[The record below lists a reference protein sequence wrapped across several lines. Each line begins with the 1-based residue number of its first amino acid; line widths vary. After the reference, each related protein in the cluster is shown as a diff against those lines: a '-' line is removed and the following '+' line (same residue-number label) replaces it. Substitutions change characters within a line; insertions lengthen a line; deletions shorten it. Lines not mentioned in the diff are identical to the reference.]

1 MSEEVTLTVKE
12 QKRLRLLN
20 EVESRKMTVVRA
32 AASMGRSERQVYRL
46 LARYRLEGAAALA
59 HGNRGRPSSRR
70 MPEPVRAQ
78 VVELLKA
85 EYHDYN
91 DYHLADILAEEH
103 DLALSRSTL
112 RRIRREAGLPSPRK
126 RRAPRHRSRR
136 ERRPRPG
143 MLVQM
148 DGSDHD
154 WLDDRGPRL
163 VLIAAID
170 DATGEVPFALF
181 RPEEDAAGYFLLL
194 RQIVERHGLPLALYA
209 DRHTIFQSPKP
220 ASLEQELA
228 GELPRSQ
235 FGRLVDELGIQLI
248 PAYSPQAK
256 GRIERLF
263 GTLQDRLVKAQ
274 RRAGASTLDEANR
287 VLAHFLPG
295 FNHRF
300 RKQPTQPEPAYL
312 PWPAGLDP
320 ESLFCFKDRRRVY
333 NDNTIAFNGHHLQIP
348 PDRQRANYAG
358 CRVETRQQM
367 DGHLSVWY
375 QGRRLSTYA
384 PAQPGPPQVGKFTP
398 AAMPTRTRS
407 ATVAEKPM
415 PDKTKSRRP
424 WKPPADHP
432 WRMPVKIAAKPT
444 KNPT

>member
-1 MSEEVTLTVKE
+1 MSEEVTLTIKE
-12 QKRLRLLN
+12 QRRLRLLN

-32 AASMGRSERQVYRL
+32 AASMGLSERHVYRL
-46 LARYRLEGAAALA
+46 LARYRLAGAAALA
-59 HGNRGRPSSRR
+59 HGNRGRPSTRR
-70 MPEPVRAQ
+70 IAEQVRAQ
-78 VVELLKA
+78 VVELLKT

-91 DYHLADILAEEH
+91 DYHLTDVLAEEH
-103 DLALSRSTL
+103 RLALSRSTV
-112 RRIRREAGLPSPRK
+112 RRIRREVGLPSPKK

-148 DGSDHD
+148 DGSHHD

-209 DRHTIFQSPKP
+209 DRHTIFQSPKQ
-220 ASLEQELA
+220 ATLEQELA

-235 FGRLVDELGIQLI
+235 LGRLVDELGIELI

-263 GTLQDRLVKAQ
+263 ETLQDRLVKAL
-274 RRAGASTLDEANR
+274 RRAGARTLEEANR

-295 FNHRF
+295 FNRRF
-300 RKQPTQPEPAYL
+300 RKQPAQPEPAYL
-312 PWPAGLDP
+312 PWPTGLDP
-320 ESLFCFKDRRRVY
+320 ESVFCFKHRRRVY
-333 NDNTIAFNGHHLQIP
+333 NDNTFPFSGHRLQIP
-348 PDRQRANYAG
+348 PDRQRANYGG
-358 CRVETRQQM
+358 CRVEVRQHM

-375 QGRRLSTYA
+375 QGRKLSTYA

-398 AAMPTRTRS
+398 AAMPTSKRS
-407 ATVAEKPM
+407 SAVGEKPR

-432 WRMPVKIAAKPT
+432 WRMPAKIAAKSS